1 MEPLD
6 LIKEYEKI
14 YSVMSLYERY
24 IQIIDC
30 VVTIDCECKN
40 FEKHE
45 MEVFVNYFFK
55 NVVSG
60 FVLITVWN

>member
-1 MEPLD
+1 
-6 LIKEYEKI
+6 
-14 YSVMSLYERY
+14 MSLYERY

-40 FEKHE
+40 FEKHQV
-45 MEVFVNYFFK
+45 EVFVNYFFK
-55 NVVSG
+55 NVVPG